1 MKRHFIVLL
10 LASLPLAGCDAA
22 KDPYARAAAAEAEGK
37 LAEARTLYG
46 EACAKAASSPL
57 CTLAKSRADA
67 LLVREAYQALDAGEF
82 GKAKELFTA
91 AGAAEAPAVKAA
103 AAVGLEDEEL
113 KAALAWEEAQ
123 KADKAAARNTI
134 EGLAAG
140 HTKTAPK
147 AREWLAKNGPAMLLE
162 EIKAACKQGGTGSC
176 VELGEKM
183 AELFPQSP
191 EAAEAQKLVDEDYER
206 IRKRLG
212 EAEGLLVQRVEVALK
227 QAKYDACVKEGS
239 SPQPEESCLSTL
251 DLPTNDPFAT
261 RVIDKAFDAKLAQLE
276 DSGYVA
282 RFRERYKRV
291 EETAEHD
298 FTTWSKRGDKKKK

>member
-1 MKRHFIVLL
+1 MKRHFIVVL

-46 EACAKAASSPL
+46 EACTKNASSPL
-57 CTLAKSRADA
+57 CTLAKSRSEA
-67 LLVREAYQALDAGEF
+67 LSVREAYATLDAGEF

-91 AGAAEAPAVKAA
+91 AGAAQAPGLKAA
-103 AAVGLEDEEL
+103 AALGLEDEEL

-123 KADKAAARNTI
+123 KADKAAARGTI

-140 HTKTAPK
+140 HTKAAPK

-212 EAEGLLVQRVEVALK
+212 EAEGLLVQRLEVALK
-227 QAKYDACVKEGS
+227 KARYDACVNEGA
-239 SPQPEESCLSTL
+239 SPEPAENCLSTL
-251 DLPTNDPFAT
+251 DLTMNEPFAT
-261 RVIDKAFDAKLAQLE
+261 RVIDKAWDAKLAE
-276 DSGYVA
+276 IGDSGYVA

-291 EETAEHD
+291 EEKTEHD
-298 FTTWSKRGDKKKK
+298 FTTWSKRGDKKK

>member
-10 LASLPLAGCDAA
+10 LAALPLAGCDAA

-37 LAEARTLYG
+37 LGEARTLYG

-57 CTLAKSRADA
+57 CTLAKSRAEA
-67 LLVREAYQALDAGEF
+67 LSVREAYQALDAGEF
-82 GKAKELFTA
+82 GKAKELFTNA
-91 AGAAEAPAVKAA
+91 AAAESPAVKAA

-113 KAALAWEEAQ
+113 KAALALEDAQ
-123 KADKAAARNTI
+123 KADKAAARGAM

-140 HTKTAPK
+140 HTKAAPK
-147 AREWLAKNGPAMLLE
+147 AREWLAKNGPSMLLE

-183 AELFPQSP
+183 ADLYPQSP
-191 EAAEAQKLVDEDYER
+191 EAAEAQRLVDEDYER

-212 EAEGLLVQRVEVALK
+212 EAEGLLVQRYEVALK
-227 QAKYDACVKEGS
+227 KAKYDACVAEAS
-239 SPQPEESCLSTL
+239 SPQPEESCLSAL
-251 DLPTNDPFAT
+251 ELPPSDPFAT
-261 RVIDKAFDAKLAQLE
+261 RVIDKAFDTKLGEIGDA
-276 DSGYVA
+276 GYVA

-291 EETAEHD
+291 EDKTEHD
-298 FTTWSKRGDKKKK
+298 FTTWTKRGDKKK